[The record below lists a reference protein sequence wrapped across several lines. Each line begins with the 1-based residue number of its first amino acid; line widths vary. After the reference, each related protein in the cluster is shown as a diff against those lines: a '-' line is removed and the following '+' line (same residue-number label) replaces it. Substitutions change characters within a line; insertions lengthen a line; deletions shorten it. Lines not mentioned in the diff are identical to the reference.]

1 MKCFFLGV
9 ESTPITSIYTKE
21 SNQIMQTRSGKIYT
35 IRGKYHVTTVPLLD
49 SEISKVLL
57 EIQRIRSGIDKVPK
71 ITKLYRIINDNFDDK
86 MAIWNGGKLHY
97 YGGLNRIIFEKTFEF
112 EEKIQGFLEKIV
124 RENKNVNKT
133 RGAKDAIK
141 QLHLYR
147 LKYTKHQADMLAQ
160 IQDWIGAG
168 TSDCEN
174 SVKLSGISL
183 GVVSPV
189 VKLSGVVSLPVVKLK
204 DRIDG
209 NIASIILSYL
219 YRF

>member
-1 MKCFFLGV
+1 
-9 ESTPITSIYTKE
+9 
-21 SNQIMQTRSGKIYT
+21 MQTRSGKIYT
-35 IRGKYHVTTVPLLD
+35 IHGKYHVATGELLD

-97 YGGLNRIIFEKTFEF
+97 YAGLNGIIYEKTFEF
-112 EEKIQGFLEKIV
+112 EEKIQGFMEKIV

-141 QLHLYR
+141 QLHVFR
-147 LKYTKHQADMLAQ
+147 SKYTKHKADMLQQ
-160 IQDWIGAG
+160 IQDWIG
-168 TSDCEN
+168 TSHCEN
-174 SVKLSGISL
+174 SVTLSG
-183 GVVSPV
+183 
-189 VKLSGVVSLPVVKLK
+189 VKLSGVVSLGVVTPVVKLGVVKLGVVKLK
-204 DRIDG
+204 DRIDD
-209 NIASIILSYL
+209 NIASTILSYL

>member
-1 MKCFFLGV
+1 
-9 ESTPITSIYTKE
+9 
-21 SNQIMQTRSGKIYT
+21 MQTRSGKIYT
-35 IRGKYHVTTVPLLD
+35 IHGKYHVATGPLLD

-86 MAIWNGGKLHY
+86 MAIWNGGKLHHY
-97 YGGLNRIIFEKTFEF
+97 ASLNRTIYEKTFEF

-133 RGAKDAIK
+133 RWAKDAIK
-141 QLHLYR
+141 QLHLFR
-147 LKYTKHQADMLAQ
+147 SKYTSHKEDMLAQ
-160 IQDWIGAG
+160 IQDWIGIG

-174 SVKLSGISL
+174 SVTLSVIKLSG
-183 GVVSPV
+183 VSPV
-189 VKLSGVVSLPVVKLK
+189 VSLK
-204 DRIDG
+204 DRIDD
-209 NIASIILSYL
+209 NIASTILSYL

>member
-1 MKCFFLGV
+1 MKCFFSVV
-9 ESTPITSIYTKE
+9 ESAPITSIYTKE

-35 IRGKYHVTTVPLLD
+35 IRGKYHVATVSLLD

-57 EIQRIRSGIDKVPK
+57 EIQRIRSGIEKVPK

-86 MAIWNGGKLHY
+86 MAIWNGGKLHHY
-97 YGGLNRIIFEKTFEF
+97 ASLNRTIYEKTFEF

-141 QLHLYR
+141 QLHVFR
-147 LKYTKHQADMLAQ
+147 SKYTSHKTDMLQQ
-160 IQDWIGAG
+160 IQDWIGTGHG

-174 SVKLSGISL
+174 SVKLSGI
-183 GVVSPV
+183 
-189 VKLSGVVSLPVVKLK
+189 KLSGVVKPVVKLPVVSLK
-204 DRIDG
+204 DRIDD
-209 NIASIILSYL
+209 NIASTILSYL

>member
-1 MKCFFLGV
+1 
-9 ESTPITSIYTKE
+9 
-21 SNQIMQTRSGKIYT
+21 MQTRSGKIYT
-35 IRGKYHVTTVPLLD
+35 IRGKYHVATGPLLD

-86 MAIWNGGKLHY
+86 MAIWNGGKLHHY
-97 YGGLNRIIFEKTFEF
+97 ASLNRTIYEKTFEF

-141 QLHLYR
+141 QLHVFR
-147 LKYTKHQADMLAQ
+147 SKYTKHKADMLAQ
-160 IQDWIGAG
+160 IQDWIGTG
-168 TSDCEN
+168 TSHCEN
-174 SVKLSGISL
+174 SVTLSGIKLSGVVSH
-183 GVVSPV
+183 VVSPV
-189 VKLSGVVSLPVVKLK
+189 VKLGVVSLK
-204 DRIDG
+204 DRIDD
-209 NIASIILSYL
+209 NIASTILSYL